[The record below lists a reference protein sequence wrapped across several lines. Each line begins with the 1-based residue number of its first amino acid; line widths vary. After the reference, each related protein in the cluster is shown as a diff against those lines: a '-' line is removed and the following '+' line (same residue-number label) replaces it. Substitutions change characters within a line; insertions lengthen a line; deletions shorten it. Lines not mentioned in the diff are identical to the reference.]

1 MRGSLKASPRKP
13 EREPARTRKPAEA
26 GSAAGVTLPLW
37 YWAPFDHFSHGLTAH
52 GVQLGY
58 FPNGP
63 YGPGAAGVYVDTLPK
78 ALLTALV
85 CLLLLVP
92 FSYLLV
98 LTRPARPNAPCT
110 RPRRTTTAQAP
121 RPPRRC

>member
-63 YGPGAAGVYVDTLPK
+63 SGPGAAGVYVDTLRRH
-78 ALLTALV
+78 
-85 CLLLLVP
+85 C
-92 FSYLLV
+92 S
-98 LTRPARPNAPCT
+98 
-110 RPRRTTTAQAP
+110 PRWSACSCWSRSATSW
-121 RPPRRC
+121 C